1 MLLYWLFFRVIFRH
15 GEFADY
21 ARFASQLELLPE
33 NLCRRNASSIPE
45 RIALPRNTMT
55 ATI

>member
-33 NLCRRNASSIPE
+33 NLLQAKRQFDPE